1 VRHDDGCGCGCA
13 DDTGGDELFVRVWRD
28 AHGYDIVT
36 DLHRLAPRPRAGV
49 IAALVA
55 HLEVG
60 EHVDALAKAEN
71 PAPGKANQDPRYPV
85 IAHLIRQA
93 RRDWATYGEMLVER
107 VLAMFKS
114 DPKVTPK
121 KREELQELFR
131 AHEAAIVLR
140 WAGVGTKSARRMAD
154 KAGFTDKH
162 SVIWSHIDVAFRAGL
177 GLDAIRQA
185 VQHEDPDV
193 ARAQLTDVVE
203 TFGRQPMTRTDEA
216 ALDYARQRAARLMR
230 RPIRDQHD
238 AVMDALQPQGA
249 PVVREDVEPGK
260 RSEPKRAVGPGEA
273 GGGAQGDAGGA
284 DDGARDGRAGE
295 AAGAAGRVAAAPP
308 PTVGTGGSGRELTER
323 EYAAVRPAVQQ
334 AIMERR
340 TAREL
345 ARELRAAVAGTKLTN
360 EMERVARTELRDAHA
375 NGAYQALKEQA
386 GSAGLDDPEVYK
398 ITSPTGCR
406 ECIRIWG
413 RGGSRRY
420 RLSQVEAW
428 EAQGGNYGRPPAQWG
443 PTIGTVHPNC
453 TCGPLLLY
461 VGDKEHAVVLRT
473 AESIINEIRAEQAAA
488 RAGGAR

>member
-1 VRHDDGCGCGCA
+1 M
-13 DDTGGDELFVRVWRD
+13 RVQRD
-28 AHGYDIVT
+28 ARGYDIVT
-36 DLHRLAPRPRAGV
+36 NLDRLAPQPRAAV
-49 IAALVA
+49 MAALVA
-55 HLEVG
+55 HLDVGGEV
-60 EHVDALAKAEN
+60 EALAKAEN

-93 RRDWATYGEMLVER
+93 RRDWATYGDMLVAR
-107 VLAMFKS
+107 VLGMFRA
-114 DPKVTPK
+114 DPEVTPK

-131 AHEAAIVLR
+131 AHEAAVVLR
-140 WAGVGTKSARRMAD
+140 WAGVGTKTARRMSDA
-154 KAGFTDKH
+154 AGFTNKNT
-162 SVIWSHIDVAFRAGL
+162 VIWSHIDVAFRAGL

-193 ARAQLTDVVE
+193 ARAQLADVVE
-203 TFGRQPMTRTDEA
+203 TFGRQPMSRTDEA

-238 AVMDALQPQGA
+238 AVMEALQPQGA
-249 PVVREDVEPGK
+249 PVLREDVEPDK
-260 RSEPKRAVGPGEA
+260 RRERKRPVGPGEA
-273 GGGAQGDAGGA
+273 GGGAQGDTGGA
-284 DDGARDGRAGE
+284 PTEPGTAD
-295 AAGAAGRVAAAPP
+295 RVSPAPP
-308 PTVGTGGSGRELTER
+308 PTVGATGRGRELSGN
-323 EYAAVRPAVQQ
+323 EYAAVRPVIQT
-334 AIMERR
+334 AIAERR

-428 EAQGGNYGRPPAQWG
+428 EAQGGNYGRPAAQWG

-461 VGDKEHAVVLRT
+461 VGDKEHEVVLRT

-488 RAGGAR
+488 RTGGAA